1 MAKEPG
7 ENAIRELAHEIWIE
21 EGKPDGKA
29 AEHWIRAK
37 RELEHAP
44 GREAEL
50 DRLEREFAP
59 ARKTA

>member
-1 MAKEPG
+1 MGKEPG
-7 ENAIRELAHEIWIE
+7 ENAIRERAHEIWIE

-29 AEHWIRAK
+29 AEHWLRAK
-37 RELEHAP
+37 RELEYAP

-50 DRLEREFAP
+50 DRLEYEFDP

>member
-1 MAKEPG
+1 MGKEPG
-7 ENAIRELAHEIWIE
+7 ENAIRERAYEIWIE

-29 AEHWIRAK
+29 AEHWLRAK

-44 GREAEL
+44 GREAEF
-50 DRLEREFAP
+50 DRLEYEFDP